1 MCSGDPLGIVGYG
14 DQNGSHQPLFL
25 FFYVPYNT
33 GTRVGLCWRPLHM
46 VLIFVQFCCGL
57 SPFGIIVTPG
67 TKARTGYGEIHAI

>member
-25 FFYVPYNT
+25 F
-33 GTRVGLCWRPLHM
+33 LCPVQYRHEGGPL
-46 VLIFVQFCCGL
+46 LAASAYGFN
-57 SPFGIIVTPG
+57 PFGIIATPG